1 MRDPEVQTSA
11 QTCCL
16 CGDPYAGHGNN
27 PEPLSE
33 AGRCCDDCNSLRVVP
48 ARMNI
53 IYKRIDDL
61 VEEYGPPSEEDFFTR
76 LQEEKQSDKQV
87 KYV

>member
-16 CGDPYAGHGNN
+16 CGDPYAGMGNN

-33 AGRCCDDCNSLRVVP
+33 AGRCCDDCNALRVVP
-48 ARMNI
+48 ARMNNI
-53 IYKRIDDL
+53 FRW
-61 VEEYGPPSEEDFFTR
+61 
-76 LQEEKQSDKQV
+76 LQDEKQSDKQV
-87 KYV
+87 KYVV